1 MRALLLRS
9 IDECIRM
16 GSIKLYCRQR
26 KLPRYPILNV
36 FHGQNKHKSNDDN
49 TSYHRRVCAKKN
61 GQTAVFSLLN
71 RIPAALA
78 TL

>member
-1 MRALLLRS
+1 MRAVLLRS

-49 TSYHRRVCAKKN
+49 TSYHRRFMN
-61 GQTAVFSLLN
+61 GTSLLTAFME
-71 RIPAALA
+71 R
-78 TL
+78 